1 MRTRHPFATL
11 ALGALVQSQTPPR
24 TFPAAE
30 QSLQI
35 TWNGQNLAANQTLP
49 QSLVMT
55 PPIVS
60 VNYSMAGAETYMLVL
75 ADSSIPG
82 SWLPNTT
89 SPMDI
94 AVGMTPDRTTWLQWL
109 QTDLTQ
115 AANGTLYSSVA
126 PVAPYGYVRFLYSS
140 VLDSNVTAAAAAA
153 AADYAL
159 PTRYPNPPSGDG
171 LHTYVFYLFP
181 QTCGNGSLIGL
192 NAGRDIYS
200 TSAPDRLDFNLDD
213 LAATAG
219 FPIAANYF
227 QVTADGTSMSGNAAS
242 AAKPTAAGTASS
254 STQST
259 NGVGMPVPGIGLL
272 ALMGL
277 ASAVFMLV

>member
-1 MRTRHPFATL
+1 MRNRHSFATL
-11 ALGALVQSQTPPR
+11 ALAALVQGQTPPK

-60 VNYSMAGAETYMLVL
+60 VNYTMAGAETYMLVL
-75 ADSSIPG
+75 ADLSIPG

-89 SPMDI
+89 SPLDI
-94 AVGMTPDRTTWLQWL
+94 AVGMIPDRTTWLQWL

-126 PVAPYGYVRFLYSS
+126 PVAPYGY
-140 VLDSNVTAAAAAA
+140 
-153 AADYAL
+153 
-159 PTRYPNPPSGDG
+159 PNPPSGDG

-181 QTCGNGSLIGL
+181 QTCGNGSLVGL
-192 NAGRDIYS
+192 NAGRDVYS

-227 QVTADGTSMSGNAAS
+227 RVTADGTSMSGNAAS

-259 NGVGMPVPGIGLL
+259 NGVGMTVPGIGLL
-272 ALMGL
+272 ALMSL
-277 ASAVFMLV
+277 ASAVVMLV